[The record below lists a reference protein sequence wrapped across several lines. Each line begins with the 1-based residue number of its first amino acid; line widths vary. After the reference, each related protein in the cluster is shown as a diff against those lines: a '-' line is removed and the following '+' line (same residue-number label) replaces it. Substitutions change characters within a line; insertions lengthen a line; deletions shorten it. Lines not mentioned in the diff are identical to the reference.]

1 MIERGEEVFAD
12 VYNNEENIN
21 EIYRNDIFTKA
32 SQKVKIKHIKLRKSE
47 KLDSSEKIRRIKIY
61 RHNSNATSKTPFH
74 INELLK
80 QENNEVIKR
89 KGNLATNRIKY
100 STISE
105 DNARLYKIKK
115 ILNEDTHYRQILPK
129 VVNIK
134 GYRRNDNHFN
144 VIRFLY
150 SKVSSNSSMN
160 SSQERSGSFNQTFDG
175 LRGFRSTCS
184 GSSRRNVFGGGLQFK
199 NVILNK
205 VLERNKGS
213 NSNNTPVNLRYKL
226 LKKGNV

>member
-61 RHNSNATSKTPFH
+61 RHNPNATSKTPFH

-144 VIRFLY
+144 VISFLY

>member
-1 MIERGEEVFAD
+1 MIERGEEVFVNA
-12 VYNNEENIN
+12 YNNEDNTN
-21 EIYRNDIFTKA
+21 EIFRNDIFTKA
-32 SQKVKIKHIKLRKSE
+32 LNKIKIKQIKIRSTEKTESPQKV
-47 KLDSSEKIRRIKIY
+47 RRIKIY
-61 RHNSNATSKTPFH
+61 RHNPSATSKTPFH

-80 QENNEVIKR
+80 QKNNEVIKR

-100 STISE
+100 STISD
-105 DNARLYKIKK
+105 DNERLYKIKK
-115 ILNEDTHYRQILPK
+115 ILNEDSHYRQLLPR

-134 GYRRNDNHFN
+134 GYRRNDNNFN
-144 VIRFLY
+144 VISFLY
-150 SKVSSNSSMN
+150 SKVSCNSSMN

-184 GSSRRNVFGGGLQFK
+184 NSNKRNVFGGGLKFR

-205 VLERNKGS
+205 VLEKNKGN
-213 NSNNTPVNLRYKL
+213 NSNNTPVNFRYKI

>member
-61 RHNSNATSKTPFH
+61 RHNPNATSKTPFH

-144 VIRFLY
+144 VISFLY

-205 VLERNKGS
+205 VLERNKGG

>member
-61 RHNSNATSKTPFH
+61 RHNPNATSKTPFH

-100 STISE
+100 STIS
-105 DNARLYKIKK
+105 
-115 ILNEDTHYRQILPK
+115 
-129 VVNIK
+129 
-134 GYRRNDNHFN
+134 
-144 VIRFLY
+144 
-150 SKVSSNSSMN
+150 
-160 SSQERSGSFNQTFDG
+160 
-175 LRGFRSTCS
+175 
-184 GSSRRNVFGGGLQFK
+184 
-199 NVILNK
+199 
-205 VLERNKGS
+205 
-213 NSNNTPVNLRYKL
+213 
-226 LKKGNV
+226 

>member
-32 SQKVKIKHIKLRKSE
+32 SQKVKIKQIKLRKAE
-47 KLDSSEKIRRIKIY
+47 KKESPEKIRRIKIY
-61 RHNSNATSKTPFH
+61 RHNPNATSKTPFH

-89 KGNLATNRIKY
+89 KGNFATNRIKY

-115 ILNEDTHYRQILPK
+115 ILNEDTHYRQNLPK

-144 VIRFLY
+144 VISFLY

-184 GSSRRNVFGGGLQFK
+184 GNSRRNVFGGGLQFK

-205 VLERNKGS
+205 VLERNKGR
-213 NSNNTPVNLRYKL
+213 NNTPVNLRYKL